1 MQVLGE
7 KSYKS
12 IVLHII
18 LLIVSIFA
26 CVYFGEICFKY
37 YEALLFT
44 KDAAALLEY
53 GDLMEKY
60 TYSHFSRRGGFYSSP
75 TTITI
80 FTLFLQVA
88 SLITL
93 SKRMTQ
99 PYGLIEYDE
108 KGFYLNMPF
117 NKTWF
122 VSFEEV
128 IGIRVSKVAEPVRIK
143 KRNANWLFYDPDD
156 YIEIDTARMLKGKT
170 TGTITVAIKNKT
182 FKMSGVKNALPVARK
197 MQVICNDGKR
207 KRDAWLDEKAQEKRE
222 KELRERTKT

>member
-18 LLIVSIFA
+18 LFVVSIFA
-26 CVYFGEICFKY
+26 CVYFGNLCFRY
-37 YEALLFT
+37 YEALFVT
-44 KDAAALLEY
+44 KDLSVVAEL
-53 GDLMEKY
+53 GVLMDKF
-60 TYSHFSRRGGFYSSP
+60 TFGSIRMGFYVSP
-75 TTITI
+75 EII
-80 FTLFLQVA
+80 VFVSLFLQVEC
-88 SLITL
+88 LITI

-128 IGIRVSKVAEPVRIK
+128 TGIRVSMFEGPVHVK
-143 KRNANWLFYDPDD
+143 KRNANWFFYDPDD
-156 YIEIDTARMLKGKT
+156 YIEINTARMLKGKT
-170 TGTITVAIKNKT
+170 TGTITVAINDKI

-197 MQVICNDGKR
+197 MQVICNDGRR
-207 KRDAWLDEKAQEKRE
+207 KRFEWLDEKAQEKRE
-222 KELRERTKT
+222 KELREKTKT